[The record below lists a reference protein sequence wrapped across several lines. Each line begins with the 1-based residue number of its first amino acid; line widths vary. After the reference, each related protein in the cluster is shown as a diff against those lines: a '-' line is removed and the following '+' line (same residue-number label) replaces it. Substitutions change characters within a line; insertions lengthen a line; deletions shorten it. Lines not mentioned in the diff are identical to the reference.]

1 MYTEFKA
8 LMDSFIPMGVPGFD
22 AILLK
27 DGVPVLRY
35 RNGYADVEN
44 QIPMQGNERF
54 NIYSCTKMITCT
66 AALQLWEK
74 GLLSLDDPL
83 SKYLPEFA
91 SMTVRCGNEIVPAQ
105 NFITIKNLMTMTAG
119 FSYDTNS
126 PCLRKLKEATGGKC
140 STREVAKALSQEPLL
155 FEPGT
160 RWEYS
165 LCHDVLGAVIEV
177 VSGMSLAEYIHK
189 NIFEPLGMSN
199 SSIGATDEEL
209 QAISPL
215 YAFDLSTNT
224 RTRLGQIDYARINI
238 GSNFLSGGAG
248 CISTLDDFVKFLEA
262 LRIGD
267 VILKK
272 ETIDMM
278 TTGQLTEQQQNTFWW
293 KHRCTYGLGVHC
305 PLPNTDNHF
314 FSWGGAAGAEPLID
328 RKHGITFLFF
338 RHIVGMNNDFINDAL
353 REHLRTLL

>member
-1 MYTEFKA
+1 MYTQLKA

-35 RNGYADVEN
+35 RNGYSDAEN

-83 SKYLPEFA
+83 SKYLPEYA
-91 SMTVRCGNEIVPAQ
+91 TMTVRCGDDVVPAK
-105 NFITIKNLMTMTAG
+105 NTITIKNLMTMTAG

-126 PCLRKLKEATGGKC
+126 PSLRKLKEATNGKC
-140 STREVAKALSQEPLL
+140 STREVAYALSQEPLL
-155 FEPGT
+155 FEPGS

-165 LCHDVLGAVIEV
+165 LGHDVLGAVIEV
-177 VSGMSLAEYIHK
+177 ISGMSLAEYIRHH
-189 NIFEPLGMSN
+189 IFDPLGMTN
-199 SSIGATDEEL
+199 STIGATDEEL
-209 QAISPL
+209 ESISPL
-215 YAFDLSTNT
+215 YSFDLSTNT
-224 RTRLGQIDYARINI
+224 RKRLGHIDYARIHI
-238 GSNFLSGGAG
+238 GNHFLSGGAG
-248 CISTLDDFVKFLEA
+248 CISTLEDFVKFLEA
-262 LRIGD
+262 LRVGD

-278 TTGQLTEQQQNTFWW
+278 TTDQLTDEQRSTFWW
-293 KHRCTYGLGVHC
+293 QHRCSYGLGVHC
-305 PLPNTDNHF
+305 PLANTDNHF

-328 RKHGITFLFF
+328 REHGITFLFF

-353 REHLRTLL
+353 REHLRSLL

>member
-1 MYTEFKA
+1 MYTELKA

-27 DGVPVLRY
+27 DGVQVFRY
-35 RNGYADVEN
+35 RKGYSDVEN

-83 SKYLPEFA
+83 CKYLPEFA
-91 SMTVRCGNEIVPAQ
+91 SMTVRSGDSIVPAE
-105 NFITIKNLMTMTAG
+105 NPITIKHLMTMTAG

-126 PCLRKLKEATGGKC
+126 PSLRRLKEETGRNC
-140 STREVAKALSQEPLL
+140 STREAIRALAQEPLL
-155 FEPGT
+155 FEPGSH
-160 RWEYS
+160 WEYS
-165 LCHDVLGAVIEV
+165 LCHDVLGEVIEV
-177 VSGMSLAEYIHK
+177 VSGIPFAEYVRR
-189 NIFEPLGMSN
+189 NIFEPLGMRN
-199 SSIGATDEEL
+199 STIGATDEEL
-209 QAISPL
+209 KTIAPL
-215 YAFDLSTNT
+215 YSFDLRTGT
-224 RTRLGQIDYARINI
+224 RSCLGHTDYARINI
-238 GSNFLSGGAG
+238 GKNFQSGGAG
-248 CISTLDDFVKFLEA
+248 CISTLEDFVKFLEA

-278 TTGQLTEQQQNTFWW
+278 TTDQLTDEQRRTFWW
-293 KHRCTYGLGVHC
+293 KHRCSYGLGVHC
-305 PLPNTDNHF
+305 PLANTENHF

-338 RHIVGMNNDFINDAL
+338 RHIVGMNNDFINDSL
-353 REHLRTLL
+353 REHLKTLL